1 MAFWETT
8 LPDLL
13 DAVYYPGWQ
22 ELQIEQVLIALGKVI
37 AETRESTP
45 DGDIDDDTLCYIE
58 SLVGTAF
65 VVSQTAIAQTVAAVK
80 KLSKHCTKAHN
91 VQLSSPQ
98 EKSKLLALDTQTVPG
113 TTFKKIELV
122 DAFANYFKHGDEW
135 KGSWVNAQR
144 FEKEN
149 GKQSAGTLAK
159 IQALGAEQ
167 FSNGNCRRAAQLLG
181 APSLSDLDYFARIIL
196 DWRQEVRAVYEA
208 ELHSKG
214 LL

>member
-1 MAFWETT
+1 MAFGKVT

-13 DAVYYPGWQ
+13 DAIYDGTP
-22 ELQIEQVLIALGKVI
+22 ELQIEQVLIALGRVI
-37 AETRESTP
+37 AETNESTP
-45 DGDIDDDTLCYIE
+45 DGDIDDDTLYYIE

-65 VVSQTAIAQTVAAVK
+65 VVSQTAIAQTVATVK
-80 KLSKHCTKAHN
+80 RITVYCDEVCSVKLSRKDDKRD
-91 VQLSSPQ
+91 
-98 EKSKLLALDTQTVPG
+98 LLLLDKQTVPG

-135 KGSWVNAQR
+135 KGRWNDAQK
-144 FEKEN
+144 FKAEN
-149 GKQSAGTLAK
+149 GNRSADTLEK
-159 IQALGAEQ
+159 IQALGAER
-167 FSNGNCRRAAQLLG
+167 SSDSNCRRAAQLLG

-208 ELHSKG
+208 ELLSKG